1 MDKASADEKKRKAAT
16 LESRK
21 RPASSSNEPTDNKRI
36 KLETEVAPQPTP
48 NPSAA
53 FLSAFDFTSLPAALI
68 TNLIVANLEAFT
80 EPQLIALVNTYRQ
93 NHGLNSLQPTTAP
106 SVATPPTTTPAIP
119 TGPRK
124 RVYSVEK
131 SLTPTPQT
139 QLPPVIKNEP
149 VDPLQMD
156 IDEEELEYEP
166 EKLNE
171 VVISNALD
179 INEVLFS
186 FLLLFSCRAPL
197 SDPKTILHLVAQL
210 PTSPT
215 SHFSSSTYLHR
226 KIYQKVIVNISS
238 MGQYHGF
245 GTVQRNCVRWVRAS
259 LQNRRRP
266 EETRRLRCGCC
277 FYCG

>member
-1 MDKASADEKKRKAAT
+1 MDKASVDEKKRKAAA

-80 EPQLIALVNTYRQ
+80 EPQLIALVSTYRQ
-93 NHGLNSLQPTTAP
+93 SHGLNSIQPTTAP
-106 SVATPPTTTPAIP
+106 SVATPPTTTPSIP
-119 TGPRK
+119 TGPRN

-131 SLTPTPQT
+131 SLTPTPQ
-139 QLPPVIKNEP
+139 LLPVIKDEP

-171 VVISNALD
+171 EVTRNALGM
-179 INEVLFS
+179 NEDLFS
-186 FLLLFSCRAPL
+186 FLLFSCRALL
-197 SDPKTILHLVAQL
+197 SDPKTTLHLVAQL
-210 PTSPT
+210 LTSPI
-215 SHFSSSTYLHR
+215 SHFSSSTYHHR
-226 KIYQKVIVNISS
+226 KIYQKVIVKTSS

-245 GTVQRNCVRWVRAS
+245 GTVQRNCVRWVRAL
-259 LQNRRRP
+259 LQNRRRL

>member
-1 MDKASADEKKRKAAT
+1 MDKASADEKKRKAAS

-21 RPASSSNEPTDNKRI
+21 RPASASNEPTDNNKRI

-93 NHGLNSLQPTTAP
+93 SHGLNSLQPPTAP
-106 SVATPPTTTPAIP
+106 SVSTPPTTTPAIP
-119 TGPRK
+119 TGPRN

-139 QLPPVIKNEP
+139 QPPPVIKDEP

-156 IDEEELEYEP
+156 IDEELEYEP

-171 VVISNALD
+171 EVTKNALGM
-179 INEVLFS
+179 NEDLFS
-186 FLLLFSCRAPL
+186 FLLSCRALL
-197 SDPKTILHLVAQL
+197 SDPKTIMPLVAQL
-210 PTSPT
+210 LTLLISP
-215 SHFSSSTYLHR
+215 FSSSTYLCR
-226 KIYQKVIVNISS
+226 KIYQRVIVKHSFT
-238 MGQYHGF
+238 GQYHGF
-245 GTVQRNCVRWVRAS
+245 GMVQRNCVRWARAS
-259 LQNRRRP
+259 LQNRCRP
-266 EETRRLRCGCC
+266 EEIRRRRCGCC